1 MTNEPPAGLKANM
14 IGSYKAEPLSDPGFL
29 DSNSDPASFRKL
41 AFGLTMFH
49 AILLQRREFGALGWN
64 IQYQFTV
71 SDLQISMRQLHYFVD
86 KYDQVPFNALSY
98 LIGDCNYGGRVT
110 EGNDAKVLKALLEDF
125 MHPKVLEDGYA
136 YGDGKETQYLFPS
149 GENGYQTYIDTIE
162 SMPDT
167 EPPQIFGFHPNADIT
182 KDRNRAGEL
191 VNQLLKMGEV
201 EGCVQDEEEEEKPGP
216 TPAQDPLLL
225 DFKSVSQR
233 STKSKGKGGRPL
245 SARNLLQQKLPEDQ
259 RLDEICDEIFEI
271 LPETD
276 IDVET
281 CLVLFPTRREN
292 SINTVLT
299 QEVMRF
305 NKLYNTIIQT
315 LENLQKA

>member
-1 MTNEPPAGLKANM
+1 M
-14 IGSYKAEPLSDPGFL
+14 
-29 DSNSDPASFRKL
+29 
-41 AFGLTMFH
+41 
-49 AILLQRREFGALGWN
+49 
-64 IQYQFTV
+64 
-71 SDLQISMRQLHYFVD
+71 
-86 KYDQVPFNALSY
+86 
-98 LIGDCNYGGRVT
+98 
-110 EGNDAKVLKALLEDF
+110 LKALLEDF
-125 MHPKVLEDGYA
+125 MHPKVLEEGYA
-136 YGDGKETQYLFPS
+136 YGDDKETQYLFPS
-149 GENGYQTYIDTIE
+149 GENGYHTYIENIE

-182 KDRNRAGEL
+182 KDRNLASEL

-201 EGCVQDEEEEEKPGP
+201 EGCVLEEDEEEKAGP

-225 DFKSVSQR
+225 DFKSTKS
-233 STKSKGKGGRPL
+233 SKSKGQGQRPL
-245 SARNLLQQKLPEDQ
+245 SARNLAQQKLPEDQ
-259 RLDEICDEIFEI
+259 RLDEICEEIFEI

>member
-1 MTNEPPAGLKANM
+1 
-14 IGSYKAEPLSDPGFL
+14 
-29 DSNSDPASFRKL
+29 
-41 AFGLTMFH
+41 
-49 AILLQRREFGALGWN
+49 
-64 IQYQFTV
+64 
-71 SDLQISMRQLHYFVD
+71 MRQLHYFVD

-110 EGNDAKVLKALLEDF
+110 EDNDQKVLKALLEDF
-125 MHPKVLEDGYA
+125 MHPKVLQDGYA
-136 YGDGKETQYLFPS
+136 YGDDKETQYLFPS
-149 GENGYQTYIDTIE
+149 GEQGYQSYIETIE

-167 EPPQIFGFHPNADIT
+167 ELPQIFGSPPNADIT
-182 KDRNRAGEL
+182 KDRNLASEL

-201 EGCVQDEEEEEKPGP
+201 EGCALEQGEEEEKQGP
-216 TPAQDPLLL
+216 PPIQDPLML
-225 DFKSVSQR
+225 DFR
-233 STKSKGKGGRPL
+233 TKSSKSSRSRGKGARPL
-245 SARNLLQQKLPEDQ
+245 SARHLLQQRLPEDQ
-259 RLDEICDEIFEI
+259 RIDEICDEIFEI

-305 NKLYNTIIQT
+305 NKLYNTIILT
-315 LENLQKA
+315 LENLQKAQSGKMQITESLQ

>member
-1 MTNEPPAGLKANM
+1 
-14 IGSYKAEPLSDPGFL
+14 
-29 DSNSDPASFRKL
+29 
-41 AFGLTMFH
+41 
-49 AILLQRREFGALGWN
+49 
-64 IQYQFTV
+64 
-71 SDLQISMRQLHYFVD
+71 MRQLHYFVD

-110 EGNDAKVLKALLEDF
+110 EDNDQKVLKALLEDF
-125 MHPKVLEDGYA
+125 MHPKVLQDGYA
-136 YGDGKETQYLFPS
+136 YGDDKETQYLFPS
-149 GENGYQTYIDTIE
+149 GEQGYQSYIETIE
-162 SMPDT
+162 AMPDT
-167 EPPQIFGFHPNADIT
+167 ELPQIFGFHPNADIT
-182 KDRNRAGEL
+182 KDRNLASEL

-201 EGCVQDEEEEEKPGP
+201 EGCALEQEEEEEKHV
-216 TPAQDPLLL
+216 PAPIQDPLML
-225 DFKSVSQR
+225 DFRTKSSKSSR
-233 STKSKGKGGRPL
+233 SKGKGARPL

-259 RLDEICDEIFEI
+259 RIDEICDEIFEI

-305 NKLYNTIIQT
+305 NKLYNTIILT
-315 LENLQKA
+315 LENLQKAQSGKMQITESLQ